1 MIVTDF
7 NKMTTCELEAINKGL
22 RIEFEIND
30 GKIVSAVTIDTDK

>member
-22 RIEFEIND
+22 GIEFEIND
-30 GKIVSAVTIDTDK
+30 GKIMSVVTKDTDK

>member
-7 NKMTTCELEAINKGL
+7 NKMATCELEAINKGL
-22 RIEFEIND
+22 GIEFESND

>member
-7 NKMTTCELEAINKGL
+7 NKMTTCELEAINKG
-22 RIEFEIND
+22 EFEIND